1 MQMNAKNNATQVHH
15 KYETNELGDESCI
28 ATGSSPQI
36 PSSGFFQTVLSELVT
51 DLRNQYAC

>member
-15 KYETNELGDESCI
+15 KYELGDESCI